1 MSFTLPPALR
11 PIRLLVI
18 GLAALALA
26 GCQDVGG
33 GGPLINT
40 RASVPV
46 ALLVP
51 QGSQDPNNE
60 ILATSLT
67 NAARMAVDD
76 LSGARIDLRV
86 YPTEGTAQGAANAAS
101 KAANEGARI
110 ILGPVYADAANAAGR
125 AVGARG
131 LTVLSFS
138 NNPQIAGGN
147 VFILG
152 NTFRNNANRLVRY
165 AMSQGYDR
173 IMVVHADNLTGQVGR
188 AAVEGAVNAA
198 GATFTGAAAYKF
210 TQQGV
215 IDAVKEIAAQVK
227 DTDTNAIIF
236 AADTAGA
243 LPILA
248 QLLPENGVDP
258 RKIKFMG
265 LTRWDIPTQTLSLR
279 GLQGGWFTLP
289 DPALDA
295 AFRQRYAQAYGKPPH
310 PLASLAYDA
319 VAAVGAL
326 VATGRPDALSRRNL
340 TQSSGFAGVGGVFR
354 LLPDGTNERALA
366 VVEIRNRKVQVI
378 DPAPTGF
385 DTTGF

>member
-11 PIRLLVI
+11 PVRLLVI
-18 GLAALALA
+18 GLAALVLA

-33 GGPLINT
+33 SGPLINT

-51 QGSQDPNNE
+51 QGSPDPNNE
-60 ILATSLT
+60 TLATSLT

-76 LSGARIDLRV
+76 LNGVRIDLRV
-86 YPTEGTAQGAANAAS
+86 YPTLATAQGAAAAAG

-152 NTFRNNANRLVRY
+152 NTFRNTANRLVRY
-165 AMSQGYDR
+165 AMAQGYDR
-173 IMVVHADNLTGQVGR
+173 IMVVHADNVTGQVGR
-188 AAVEGAVNAA
+188 AAVEGAVSAA

-227 DTDTNAIIF
+227 DTQTNAIIF

-258 RKIKFMG
+258 RKVKFMG

-279 GLQGGWFTLP
+279 GLQGGWFALP
-289 DPALDA
+289 DPTLDA
-295 AFRQRYAQAYGKPPH
+295 AFRQRYSQTYGRPPH
-310 PLASLAYDA
+310 PLAGLAYDA

-326 VATGRPDALSRRNL
+326 IATGRPDALSRRNL
-340 TQSSGFAGVGGVFR
+340 TQRSGFAGVGGVFR

-378 DPAPTGF
+378 DPAPTSF
-385 DTTGF
+385 DNTGL